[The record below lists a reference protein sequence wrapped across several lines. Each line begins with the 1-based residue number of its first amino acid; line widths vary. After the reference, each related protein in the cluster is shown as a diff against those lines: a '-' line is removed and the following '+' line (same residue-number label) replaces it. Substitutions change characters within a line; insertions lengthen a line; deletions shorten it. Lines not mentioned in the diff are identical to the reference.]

1 MYDVNQAG
9 KGYSTQNARAA
20 AEIASN
26 WKRRGID
33 CSVYCVDTD
42 RHGRIVTRKV
52 EFRTIAQCAAALV
65 AAKREIEVGK

>member
-1 MYDVNQAG
+1 MYAVNQAG
-9 KGYSTQNARAA
+9 KGHNTKSARAA
-20 AEIASN
+20 AEISSI

-33 CSVYCVDTD
+33 CSVYCIEAD

-65 AAKREIEVGK
+65 AAKRDIELGK

>member
-1 MYDVNQAG
+1 MYAVNQAG
-9 KGYSTQNARAA
+9 KGYNTKSARAA
-20 AEIASN
+20 AEIASI

-52 EFRTIAQCAAALV
+52 EFRSIAQCAAALV
-65 AAKREIEVGK
+65 AAKKEIEVGK